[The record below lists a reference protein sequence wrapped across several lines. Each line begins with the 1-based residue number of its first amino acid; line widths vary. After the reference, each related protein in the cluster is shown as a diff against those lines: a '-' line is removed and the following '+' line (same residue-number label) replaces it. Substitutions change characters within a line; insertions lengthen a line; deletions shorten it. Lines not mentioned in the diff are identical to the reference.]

1 MRKDVKE
8 KLDQEL
14 LNNRLKNAK
23 IVLVLV
29 VVLLLIGVLSYS
41 VINGK
46 TTIVIGT
53 VVSHHAS
60 LHDEGHDLNIMVKI
74 PNRVNLVKVKTPK
87 NSHIKIGS
95 KVELVKTELLL
106 FNYSTFRF
114 LKYVG

>member
-1 MRKDVKE
+1 MRKDVRE
-8 KLDQEL
+8 KLDQVL
-14 LNNRLKNAK
+14 VNHRVKNAK
-23 IVLVLV
+23 IVLVIMA
-29 VVLLLIGVLSYS
+29 VLLLIGVFGYS
-41 VINGK
+41 IINGDK
-46 TTIVIGT
+46 TAVIGI

-74 PNRVNLVKVKTPK
+74 PDRVNLVKVKIPK

-106 FNYSTFRF
+106 FHYSTYRF